1 MSLDYD
7 KIRREAESPQTSM
20 RSYSDLFAALAFVFL
35 FLYVLSSL
43 QLSLQA
49 ISSRL
54 EAQKLEAKLEAYEL
68 PPDAQA
74 QASEAE
80 QQEVRKILP
89 ASPGVT
95 GIRARTHQQL
105 SDGG

>member
-7 KIRREAESPQTSM
+7 KIRREVESPQTSM
-20 RSYSDLFAALAFVFL
+20 SAYSDLFAALAFVFL

-54 EAQKLEAKLEAYEL
+54 EAQKLEAKLEAYET
-68 PPDAQA
+68 PSEAQA
-74 QASEAE
+74 QASGTD
-80 QQEVRKILP
+80 QQEVDYEKILKKL
-89 ASPGVT
+89 AMFSVSAYHM
-95 GIRARTHQQL
+95 AR
-105 SDGG
+105 